1 MASRAAFPSPLKKH
15 PLVRRPA
22 PVALPLLAALVATA
36 LAVAP
41 GTGTAVGEVRLAIG
55 TIDGGTWNARDVVV
69 ILRVG
74 GRSGEDNTSTT
85 AEVTASRMTLPGGLG
100 SLERV
105 SIICPDPVV
114 REPQFRCKRARV
126 TGSFPQVGRQS
137 FTLEAGYDQSR
148 GRLDFALEG
157 IRIGE
162 GTIRARGDWE
172 AGDWRMNLESTAVP
186 VATLQKLAAPWATL
200 PEGFQAEGR
209 AAVHVEARG
218 ASSQTPRGASALTSL
233 DLRVAFQ
240 ELTANNAEGTL
251 ATDKLALEL
260 DARLRPEGDDWSL
273 QTSVRSGGGQA
284 YFEPIF
290 LDLGEHPLEATL
302 RARWSNEAR
311 ALQIQDTEFVLRDVA
326 RGKARGTLDFASKPA
341 LQSLHAQLDELTFP
355 GAYTSLFQPFLL
367 ATELKDLVTSGKLSG
382 TVQIDGGAPAAI
394 ALNLSNL
401 SAEDKGGKLGM
412 QGLSGK
418 IEWSSRTASATESEP
433 EPESTLSWRS
443 AHLYGL
449 SGGEAAVR
457 FAASGKNFRLL
468 APTVL
473 PIFDGGLAINELNVR
488 DVGAQDMSLRFDA
501 AIRPIS
507 MRLLSAAFGWPTFGG
522 TIEGRIPDV
531 TLAERVLSFGGD
543 LEASI
548 FGGRVVIGGMQL
560 RDPLGTYPRLRA
572 DVTMRNLDLEAVT
585 GTFSFGTITGRLDA
599 EVRGLELFRW
609 RPIRFD
615 ARLFTPLGDKSR
627 HQISQRAVSN
637 LSNIGGGG
645 GVAAALQ
652 GGVLRFFENFGY
664 SRLGLSC
671 RLDNDVCY
679 MDGVEPVG
687 NGGYYLVKGSGIPR
701 IDIIGNAHRVN
712 WNRLVGQLQAIQSSG
727 GPVVN

>member
-1 MASRAAFPSPLKKH
+1 
-15 PLVRRPA
+15 V
-22 PVALPLLAALVATA
+22 LAAALTA
-36 LAVAP
+36 AP

-55 TIDGGTWNARDVVV
+55 TIDGGTWSARDVVV
-69 ILRVG
+69 ILRVD
-74 GRSGEDNTSTT
+74 GRSGEDNTSAT

-105 SIICPDPVV
+105 SISCPDPIV
-114 REPQFRCKRARV
+114 REPQFRCRRARV
-126 TGSFPQVGRQS
+126 TGSFAQLGRQS
-137 FTLEAGYDQSR
+137 FTVEAGYDKSTR
-148 GRLDFALEG
+148 NLDFALEG
-157 IRIGE
+157 IRMGE
-162 GTIRARGDWE
+162 GTLRASGNWKSS
-172 AGDWRMNLESTAVP
+172 GWSTNVESTAVP
-186 VATLQKLAAPWATL
+186 LATLKELAAPWATL
-200 PEGFQAEGR
+200 PEGFQADGR

-218 ASSQTPRGASALTSL
+218 ARELASL

-240 ELTANNAEGTL
+240 ELTANNTAGTL

-273 QTSVRSGGGQA
+273 ETSVRSAGGQA

-290 LDLGEHPLEATL
+290 LDLGEHPLAATV
-302 RARWSNEAR
+302 RARWSGKAR
-311 ALQIQDTEFVLRDVA
+311 ALQVEDAQFALRDVA
-326 RGKARGTLDFASKPA
+326 RGKARGTLDFASASA

-382 TVQIDGGAPAAI
+382 TVEIDGGAPAAL
-394 ALNLSNL
+394 ALTLADV
-401 SAEDKGGKLGM
+401 SAEDKNGKLGM

-418 IEWSSRTASATESEP
+418 LAWSSKARRDAHAATGANVGGATAAAAKDAESN
-433 EPESTLSWRS
+433 LSWRR

-449 SGGEAAVR
+449 AGGEAALR
-457 FAASGKNFRLL
+457 FAASGADFRLL

-473 PIFDGGLAINELNVR
+473 PIFDGGLAINELSVR
-488 DVGAQDMSLRFDA
+488 DLGAQNMSLRFDA
-501 AIRPIS
+501 DIRPIS
-507 MRLLSAAFGWPTFGG
+507 MRQLSAAFGWPTFGG

-543 LEASI
+543 LEASM
-548 FGGRVVIGGMQL
+548 FGGRVVISGMQM
-560 RDPLGTYPRLRA
+560 RDPLGTYPRLSA
-572 DVTMRNLDLEAVT
+572 DITMRNLDLEAVT
-585 GTFSFGTITGRLDA
+585 GTFSFGTITGLLDA
-599 EVRGLELFRW
+599 DVRDLELFRW

-615 ARLFTPLGDKSR
+615 ARLYTPLGDKTR
-627 HQISQRAVSN
+627 HEISQRAVSN

-701 IDIIGNAHRVN
+701 IDIIGNAHRVS
-712 WNRLVGQLQAIQSSG
+712 WNRLVGQLQAIQKSG

>member
-1 MASRAAFPSPLKKH
+1 M
-15 PLVRRPA
+15 
-22 PVALPLLAALVATA
+22 LAAALTA
-36 LAVAP
+36 AP

-55 TIDGGTWNARDVVV
+55 TIDGGTWSARDVVV
-69 ILRVG
+69 ILRVD
-74 GRSGEDNTSTT
+74 GRSGEDNTSAT

-105 SIICPDPVV
+105 SISCPDPIV
-114 REPQFRCKRARV
+114 REPQFRCRRARV
-126 TGSFPQVGRQS
+126 TGSFAQLGRQS
-137 FTLEAGYDQSR
+137 FTVEAGYDKSTR
-148 GRLDFALEG
+148 NLDFALEG
-157 IRIGE
+157 IRMGE
-162 GTIRARGDWE
+162 GTLRASGNWKSS
-172 AGDWRMNLESTAVP
+172 GWSTNVESTAVP
-186 VATLQKLAAPWATL
+186 LATLKELAAPWATL
-200 PEGFQAEGR
+200 PEGFQADGR

-218 ASSQTPRGASALTSL
+218 ARELASL

-240 ELTANNAEGTL
+240 ELTANNTAGTL

-273 QTSVRSGGGQA
+273 ETSVRSAGGQA

-290 LDLGEHPLEATL
+290 LDLGEHPLAATV
-302 RARWSNEAR
+302 RARWSGKAR
-311 ALQIQDTEFVLRDVA
+311 ALQVEDAQFALRDVA
-326 RGKARGTLDFASKPA
+326 RGKARGTLDFASASA

-382 TVQIDGGAPAAI
+382 TVEIDGGAPAAL
-394 ALNLSNL
+394 ALTLADV
-401 SAEDKGGKLGM
+401 SAEDKNGKLGM

-418 IEWSSRTASATESEP
+418 LAWSSKARRDAHAATGANVGGATAAAAKDAESN
-433 EPESTLSWRS
+433 LSWRR

-449 SGGEAAVR
+449 AGGEAALR
-457 FAASGKNFRLL
+457 FAASGADFRLL

-473 PIFDGGLAINELNVR
+473 PIFDGGLAINELSVR
-488 DVGAQDMSLRFDA
+488 DLGAQNMSLRFDA
-501 AIRPIS
+501 DIRPIS
-507 MRLLSAAFGWPTFGG
+507 MRQLSAAFGWPTFGG

-543 LEASI
+543 LEASM
-548 FGGRVVIGGMQL
+548 FGGRVVISGMQM
-560 RDPLGTYPRLRA
+560 RDPLGTYPRLSA
-572 DVTMRNLDLEAVT
+572 DITMRNLDLEAVT
-585 GTFSFGTITGRLDA
+585 GTFSFGTITGLLDA
-599 EVRGLELFRW
+599 DVRDLELFRW

-615 ARLFTPLGDKSR
+615 ARLYTPLGDKTR
-627 HQISQRAVSN
+627 HEISQRAVSN

-701 IDIIGNAHRVN
+701 IDIIGNAHRVS
-712 WNRLVGQLQAIQSSG
+712 WNRLVGQLQAIQKSG